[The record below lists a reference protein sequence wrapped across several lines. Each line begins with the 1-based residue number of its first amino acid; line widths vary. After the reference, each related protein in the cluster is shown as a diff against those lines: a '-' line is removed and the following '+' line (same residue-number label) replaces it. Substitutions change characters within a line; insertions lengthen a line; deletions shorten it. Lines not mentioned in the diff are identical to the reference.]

1 MFNEKMFLSMK
12 SKNLLAMAVL
22 LLSLFGLVAC
32 INETETESS
41 GEEAIVTRSIVF
53 NISLPTGD
61 PIHVKTRTYEGIM
74 ETGEYDIKSLYLL
87 VFDAATDVLKAKTE
101 VTLTGAGASAQENGN
116 DYLYTYEWTPDMGD
130 ACRFV
135 FVANEDVPN
144 ISGLTVDTSTW
155 TDLQAAVSS
164 ASRTFASGSDLST
177 VFATA
182 TNGLPMTGVAYYRTG
197 NDKNEII
204 PIRGTDDAAIPVQV
218 DMTRVVAR
226 VDVYN
231 KTPNL
236 YITSIRMVHANPQ
249 SYLMPHKDG
258 SDVTVIPAGLTKVGG
273 AAEGLLPFNNQVE
286 YESTTDAMSASH
298 PMVGSATGDGTELK
312 QAFYV
317 YEDDIYT
324 NATPATLE
332 AEALALQITGKLG
345 SLADGV
351 DVFYQ
356 IPFINKYKSGG
367 ADDNTSVEIKRNN
380 IYKVIIGDGTS
391 VTVNSR
397 IRATLTVAD
406 WTGTAVSS
414 TFEDALFTSEPIAA
428 VGSYNR
434 DTRLITLASNAAVLS
449 DGSAN
454 DLTIK
459 VSDTYATS
467 VTITGIEVL
476 VGGSTWVAY
485 DDTGGTGWLSAA
497 LTDAK
502 TITLTATA
510 NNSADPAATDRIG
523 SVRITY
529 SYVDGSNVTQT
540 GAKIVF
546 SVYQPA

>member
-1 MFNEKMFLSMK
+1 MNMFNVKTSMVMK
-12 SKNLLAMAVL
+12 SKTILAMAVL
-22 LLSLFGLVAC
+22 LLSLCGLVSC
-32 INETETESS
+32 VSETETEGS
-41 GEEAIVTRSIVF
+41 GEEAVVTRSIVF

-61 PIHVKTRTYEGIM
+61 PIHVKTRTAIQE
-74 ETGEYDIKSLYLL
+74 EGEYAIKSLYLL
-87 VFDAATDVLKAKTE
+87 VFDAATDVLKAKTS
-101 VTLTGAGASAQENGN
+101 VTLTGEGATAQASGN
-116 DYLYTYEWTPDMGD
+116 DYKYTYQWTPEMGD

-135 FVANEDVPN
+135 FVANEDVAS
-144 ISGLTVDTSTW
+144 ITGLTVDTSTW

-182 TNGLPMTGVAYYRTG
+182 TNGLPMSGVAYYRTG
-197 NDKNEII
+197 DAKNEII
-204 PIRGTDDAAIPVQV
+204 PIRGTSDAAIPVQV
-218 DMTRVVAR
+218 DLTRIVAR

-258 SDVTVIPAGLTKVGG
+258 SGVTVIPTGLTKVGG
-273 AAEGLLPFNNQVE
+273 AVEGLLPFNSQVE
-286 YESTTDAMSASH
+286 YESTTAAMSASH
-298 PMVGSATGDGTELK
+298 PMVGSADDDGTELK
-312 QAFYV
+312 KAFYV
-317 YEDDIYT
+317 YEDDVYE

-332 AEALALQITGKLG
+332 GEALALQVTGKLG

-367 ADDNTSVEIKRNN
+367 ADDNTSVEIKRNH

-391 VTVNSR
+391 VSVNSR

-406 WTGTAVSS
+406 WTGTAVAS
-414 TFEDALFTSEPIAA
+414 TFEDALFNSEPVGA
-428 VGSYNR
+428 VGTYNR
-434 DTRLITLASNAAVLS
+434 DTRLITLASNAAVTS
-449 DGSAN
+449 DDSAN

-459 VSDTYATS
+459 VSDTYSSS

-476 VGGSTWVAY
+476 TEGSTWKAY
-485 DDTGGTGWLSAA
+485 NDAGGTGWLSAD
-497 LTDAK
+497 LTDTK
-502 TITLTATA
+502 TVTLTATA
-510 NNSADPAATDRIG
+510 NASGSDRIG

-529 SYVDGSNVTQT
+529 SYVDGSSVTQT